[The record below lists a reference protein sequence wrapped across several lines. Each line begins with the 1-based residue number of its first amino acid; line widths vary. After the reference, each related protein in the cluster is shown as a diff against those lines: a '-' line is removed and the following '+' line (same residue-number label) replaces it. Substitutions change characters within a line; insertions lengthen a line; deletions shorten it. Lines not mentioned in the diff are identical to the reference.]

1 MDFAWTQKRKKRE
14 KRKEGLDMVKRVEK
28 GVDQIKE
35 VHYLSFTGKNQISST
50 KISTKEANKTIKS
63 KTNMKKNHK
72 VSNVKEW
79 QRTWEFDRCCLVI
92 FNDNNAKKVF
102 FFLFL
107 KQLFP
112 VMCNRKK
119 WGVCSA
125 GPRPRPL
132 RLPPRALYYKRASNF
147 GKILIYLKRKLINF
161 IFFLYF

>member
-1 MDFAWTQKRKKRE
+1 
-14 KRKEGLDMVKRVEK
+14 MVKRVEK

-35 VHYLSFTGKNQISST
+35 VHYPSFTGKNQISST
-50 KISTKEANKTIKS
+50 KSSTKEANKTIKS

-119 WGVCSA
+119 WGVSSA

-132 RLPPRALYYKRASNF
+132 RLPPRAPLLQKGF
-147 GKILIYLKRKLINF
+147 KFWEKID
-161 IFFLYF
+161 IF

>member
-1 MDFAWTQKRKKRE
+1 
-14 KRKEGLDMVKRVEK
+14 MVKRVEK

-35 VHYLSFTGKNQISST
+35 VHYLSFTGKNQVSST

-102 FFLFL
+102 FF
-107 KQLFP
+107 
-112 VMCNRKK
+112 
-119 WGVCSA
+119 
-125 GPRPRPL
+125 
-132 RLPPRALYYKRASNF
+132 
-147 GKILIYLKRKLINF
+147 
-161 IFFLYF
+161 FF